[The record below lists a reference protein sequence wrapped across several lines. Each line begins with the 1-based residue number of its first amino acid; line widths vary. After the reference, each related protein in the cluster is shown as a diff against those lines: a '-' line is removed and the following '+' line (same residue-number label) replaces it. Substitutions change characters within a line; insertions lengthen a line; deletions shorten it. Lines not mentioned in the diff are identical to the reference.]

1 MLLAEQFV
9 CCGADK
15 GIKDEE
21 ETSVRFRTYSHRFAD
36 AIIEHDEQLNRRYN
50 EFVGALASITDE
62 ELIADFEQRRDA
74 HLRRNSNFKSMTP
87 SINAIL
93 KAKIQ

>member
-1 MLLAEQFV
+1 M
-9 CCGADK
+9 
-15 GIKDEE
+15 
-21 ETSVRFRTYSHRFAD
+21 RFRTYSHRFAD

-74 HLRRNSNFKSMTP
+74 HLRRTKYQCNIKGK
-87 SINAIL
+87 NA
-93 KAKIQ
+93 ADSGMAV

>member
-1 MLLAEQFV
+1 M
-9 CCGADK
+9 
-15 GIKDEE
+15 
-21 ETSVRFRTYSHRFAD
+21 RFRTYSHRFAD

-87 SINAIL
+87 SINAIPKNL
-93 KAKIQ
+93 LRK

>member
-1 MLLAEQFV
+1 M
-9 CCGADK
+9 
-15 GIKDEE
+15 
-21 ETSVRFRTYSHRFAD
+21 RFRTYSHRFAD

-93 KAKIQ
+93 KAKNAADSGMAV